1 MTIPFPEDEED
12 DELLL
17 GTLTGADEDDDNELE
32 EVTLDDVEELEEEA
46 SIGHK
51 VQTFDPEDDGVDDY
65 FDERYFDE

>member
-1 MTIPFPEDEED
+1 MPIPFPEDEEE

-17 GTLTGADEDDDNELE
+17 GNVTGLDDDDEIE
-32 EVTLDDVEELEEEA
+32 EVPLDDMEELEEEA

-51 VQTFDPEDDGVDDY
+51 VQTYNPEDDGVDDY